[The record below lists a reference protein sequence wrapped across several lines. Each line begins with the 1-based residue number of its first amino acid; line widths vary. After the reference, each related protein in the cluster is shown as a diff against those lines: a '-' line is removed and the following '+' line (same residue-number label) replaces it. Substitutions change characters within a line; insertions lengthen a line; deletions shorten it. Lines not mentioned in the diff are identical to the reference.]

1 MTDTPRKLPLLR
13 DAAAILLGLTVPAM
27 VSGRA
32 VLQGLAALCLVLA
45 LILAA
50 ADPDIRRRWREA
62 VFGRFGLVVLIAF
75 AGMAVS
81 IPGSLDPLRSADA
94 WARTLAYIGACV
106 LFWAFLAGDA
116 RARRL
121 ALSGFV
127 LLAGIGALL
136 VAAAQLGFRLPLQVV
151 RNALDVT
158 SSAWA
163 FTDLKA
169 YAAVAACMVPVLV
182 WLAVAH
188 ACRPLRWGVVGTVAI
203 ILCLLVTTGNK
214 SAIAGLLAA
223 ALVVS
228 LAAALRR
235 RGRWLAA
242 WPLVA
247 AAVVG
252 AVVAGVYELPDAPP
266 ASAVW
271 PWMPPELVDTHR
283 QQIWRFTASKIAEAP
298 WTGWGIN
305 CIDRAPGAHD
315 IPTGYRVEVLPS
327 HPHNWVLEIL
337 AETGVIGLLPVLAA
351 LLWYGGQQARRH
363 VLTGEG
369 TALARLAL
377 WATFWGSSLFNFS
390 IWSSWW
396 LITFFLLTALM
407 AAGQGEGGGDS
418 DQASRPPASAPGN
431 G

>member
-1 MTDTPRKLPLLR
+1 MTDTTRKLPLLR
-13 DAAAILLGLTVPAM
+13 DAAAIMLGLTIPAM

-45 LILAA
+45 LVLAA
-50 ADPDIRRRWREA
+50 TDPDIRRRWREA
-62 VFGRFGLVVLIAF
+62 VFSRFGLVVFVAF

-106 LFWAFLAGDA
+106 LFWAFLAGDG

-121 ALSGFV
+121 ALTAFAMT
-127 LLAGIGALL
+127 AGIGVIL

-163 FTDLKA
+163 FNDLKA
-169 YAAVAACMVPVLV
+169 YAAVTACMVPVLI
-182 WLAVAH
+182 WLAAAH
-188 ACRPLRWGVVGTVAI
+188 ACRPLRWGVGGAVAI

-235 RGRWLAA
+235 RGRSLAT

-247 AAVVG
+247 AAIAG
-252 AVVAGVYELPDAPP
+252 IVVAGVYEMPDVPP
-266 ASAVW
+266 ADAVW

-283 QQIWRFTASKIAEAP
+283 QQIWHFTAAKIAEAP

-305 CIDRAPGAHD
+305 CIDRAPGARD
-315 IPTGYRVEVLPS
+315 IPAGYRVEVLPS
-327 HPHNWVLEIL
+327 HPHNWLLEVL
-337 AETGVIGLLPVLAA
+337 AETGVIGLLPVLIA

-363 VLTGEG
+363 VLSGEG

-396 LITFFLLTALM
+396 LIAYFLLTALM
-407 AAGQGEGGGDS
+407 AAGPAAGGGDS
-418 DQASRPPASAPGN
+418 GRSTRPPASAPGN